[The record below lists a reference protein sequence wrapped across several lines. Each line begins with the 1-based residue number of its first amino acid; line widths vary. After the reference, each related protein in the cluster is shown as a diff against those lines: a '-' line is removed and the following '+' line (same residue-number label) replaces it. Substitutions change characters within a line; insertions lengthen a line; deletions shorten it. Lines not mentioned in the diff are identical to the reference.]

1 MAKKRKSVK
10 AGESVTLVIPR
21 VKDGCLIER
30 KTKSVKAGDRL
41 VLVIPRAKVGC
52 DI

>member
-21 VKDGCLIER
+21 AKAGCLVER